1 MPYAH
6 TAILGMAQRKPGRL
20 RLNQWKKDATLPP
33 GRESNRRKV
42 EDFGSRL
49 ARLGLELPA
58 ARPPLAT
65 YVPTRIASGRAFVSG
80 HGPLGEAG
88 QPTATGRIGSEVSE
102 QEAVEATRLTIL
114 NLLATLEVGVG
125 GLQLITRIL
134 QVRCFVA
141 ASGDGASAHT
151 LVAATTD
158 GLLRNVFSDLQVA
171 QPTTIGVDSC
181 ALGLPVTIDLI
192 VEVTPAA

>member
-1 MPYAH
+1 MV
-6 TAILGMAQRKPGRL
+6 
-20 RLNQWKKDATLPP
+20 
-33 GRESNRRKV
+33 KV
-42 EDFGSRL
+42 EDFGTRL
-49 ARLGLELPA
+49 ARLGLELPG

-65 YVPTRIASGRAFVSG
+65 YVPIRIASGRAFVSG

-88 QPTATGRIGSEVSE
+88 EPTSIGRIGSEVSE
-102 QEAVEATRLTIL
+102 EEAIEATRLTIL
-114 NLLATLEVGVG
+114 NLLATLEAGVG
-125 GLQLITRIL
+125 GLQMITGIL

-141 ASGDGASAHT
+141 ASGDGSAAHA

-158 GLLRNVFSDLQVA
+158 GLLRDVFADLQVA

-192 VEVTPAA
+192 AEVRPAA